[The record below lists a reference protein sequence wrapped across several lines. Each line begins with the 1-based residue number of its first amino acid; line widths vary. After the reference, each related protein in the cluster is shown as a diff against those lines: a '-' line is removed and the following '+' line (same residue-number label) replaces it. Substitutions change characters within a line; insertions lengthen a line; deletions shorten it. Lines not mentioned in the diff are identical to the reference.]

1 MSGPRSL
8 SPVPPSSSA
17 HRSSNVR
24 RGRAPRAPA
33 VCYASSSSGEHAAVA
48 FTCVFEMTGTTIDH
62 NGGASAELGDALPA
76 LREHFRASSEPLVAT
91 FERLAAQ
98 LTAMPTSARAL
109 EALKRELHRV
119 ETTAENYGF
128 LDASMLAGRLAE
140 RVAAWSTDSELDR
153 DNRSTLVTHFGSA
166 LRLAFQHPLEPGQL
180 PTLTSAPRRRMLLVG
195 VSDRTR
201 AALAEKA
208 AARGYALELDAAST
222 AIRDRVPHLVVTPR
236 DHAGRSRQPPPEP
249 WLPTLQIDD
258 SLEGSAN
265 ADALF
270 DRADALLLAT
280 TWLRPTVL
288 LLDDDASILEIARYS
303 LGSGLRIVTLDSPL
317 HVFETLERE
326 QPVVL
331 LLEARLP
338 SFDAIAFT
346 RLLRGMVAYRDLPI
360 VMLGGNLDSA
370 TLLAAYDAGI
380 DEMLTKPLV
389 PLELRA
395 RVAHRLERLR
405 VERLRKGLHATTSIP
420 LPSRAR
426 ESLEIHRGLIAAG
439 RRVTSALLTP
449 RLGGGDSSRTLA
461 WLRESRRLV
470 HAIGATARFTAY
482 RDDLALLLILD
493 APPAL
498 SQRVLESLRLNKP
511 GEAPDWDAAVDEA
524 RGPEGFLSVSAPK
537 GNEE

>member
-1 MSGPRSL
+1 
-8 SPVPPSSSA
+8 
-17 HRSSNVR
+17 
-24 RGRAPRAPA
+24 
-33 VCYASSSSGEHAAVA
+33 
-48 FTCVFEMTGTTIDH
+48 MTGTTIDH
-62 NGGASAELGDALPA
+62 NGGASADLGVALPA

-109 EALKRELHRV
+109 EALRRDLRRV
-119 ETTAENYGF
+119 ETAAENYGF
-128 LDASMLAGRLAE
+128 LDATMLAAKLAE

-153 DNRSTLVTHFGSA
+153 DSRSTLVTHFVSA
-166 LRLAFQHPLEPGQL
+166 LRLAFQHPLEAGQL

-201 AALAEKA
+201 AALTERA
-208 AARGYALELDAAST
+208 AARGYALEVGASP
-222 AIRDRVPHLVVTPR
+222 APVRDRVPHLVVTPR
-236 DHAGRSRQPPPEP
+236 EHEARSPHPPSDR
-249 WLPTLQIDD
+249 WLPTLHISD
-258 SLEGSAN
+258 SLEESTD
-265 ADALF
+265 ADRLF
-270 DRADALLLAT
+270 DRADALLVAT

-317 HVFETLERE
+317 RVFETLERE

-346 RLLRGMVAYRDLPI
+346 RLLRGMIAYRELPI

-405 VERLRKGLHATTSIP
+405 VERLTKGLHAMTSIP

-426 ESLEIHRGLIAAG
+426 EGLAIHQGLIAAG
-439 RRVTSALLTP
+439 RRATSVLLTP
-449 RLGGGDSSRTLA
+449 RLVEGDSSRTIA

-470 HAIGATARFTAY
+470 HAIGATARFAAY

-493 APPAL
+493 APSAL
-498 SQRVLESLRLNKP
+498 AQRVLESLRLNKP

-524 RGPEGFLSVSAPK
+524 RGPEGFLTPSTPK
-537 GNEE
+537 GHEE